1 MPVCDTCGK
10 QFGGDVNTHKSG
22 KACKKAALLKVK
34 VEVQED
40 NRKWRIVSTYA
51 ETVVG
56 ERIYNLEAWF
66 WDGCPVRF
74 TELWHVL
81 DSGTSIRALEE
92 IAIKEV
98 GLLKSNKV

>member
-34 VEVQED
+34 VKVQED
-40 NRKWRIVSTYA
+40 NRKWRIVSTNA
-51 ETVVG
+51 ETVPG
-56 ERIYNLEAWF
+56 ERIYALEAWF

-92 IAIKEV
+92 FAIKEV